1 MKILKLIN
9 NEATEENILK
19 IIQHIKDIETAE
31 GLTQQEI
38 EHKYTCGYCSSL
50 VEMVQHFLPQCR
62 SICFWSADDIAHFCI
77 GIEPQCSNSNEHKEL
92 DYFDI
97 NGKKSFNEMA
107 QWLAKEFNGDI
118 RGIRT
123 MEMPVSRENKIQQ
136 KVYNSV
142 HIEQTYEATM

>member
-1 MKILKLIN
+1 MKTLKLRN
-9 NEATEENILK
+9 DEATEENILK
-19 IIQHIKDIETAE
+19 IIKHIKDIETAE

-62 SICFWSADDIAHFCI
+62 YICFWSADDIAHFCI
-77 GIEPQCSNSNEHKEL
+77 GIERQGSSSKEHRDL

-97 NGKKSFNEMA
+97 NGKKSFDEMA

-123 MEMPVSRENKIQQ
+123 REMPVLRENKIQQ

-142 HIEQTYEATM
+142 HIEQTYEATL